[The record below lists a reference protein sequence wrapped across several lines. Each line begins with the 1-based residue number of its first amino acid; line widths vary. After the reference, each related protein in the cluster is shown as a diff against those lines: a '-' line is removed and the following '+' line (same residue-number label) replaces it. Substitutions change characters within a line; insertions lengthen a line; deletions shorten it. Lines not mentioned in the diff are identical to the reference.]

1 MKVQSE
7 LGNDKSSSWGFKKPE
22 DGWHKVEMGE
32 GIDQMVYSKD
42 MEGHKVGESVVDGK
56 GNKLWK
62 FPAKINDE
70 DATDH
75 EADISLV
82 IAETPFG
89 EKKIGDIIAAI
100 GMKDGFEKNF
110 PGDRSF
116 FEAAIMDKVKI
127 KVPGQFCQMRTETSK
142 DGKYSNV
149 VEIATMK
156 FKAVEKSTAAPKD
169 AAKGKTATKKEDTV
183 ADAGAQEKSDW

>member
-1 MKVQSE
+1 MKVQSD

-32 GIDQMVYSKD
+32 GIDLMKD
-42 MEGHKVGESVVDGK
+42 KEGKVVQDAK
-56 GNKLWK
+56 GNNLWK

-70 DATDH
+70 DASDH
-75 EADISLV
+75 EADISLI
-82 IAETPFG
+82 IAETAFG

-100 GMKDGFEKNF
+100 GQKDNFEKAF

-116 FEAAIMDKVKI
+116 FETAIMDKVKI

-156 FKAVEKSTAAPKD
+156 FKPVDKSVAAAKD
-169 AAKGKTATKKEDTV
+169 TAKGKGKKEETV
-183 ADAGAQEKSDW
+183 ADAGAQAKTEDW